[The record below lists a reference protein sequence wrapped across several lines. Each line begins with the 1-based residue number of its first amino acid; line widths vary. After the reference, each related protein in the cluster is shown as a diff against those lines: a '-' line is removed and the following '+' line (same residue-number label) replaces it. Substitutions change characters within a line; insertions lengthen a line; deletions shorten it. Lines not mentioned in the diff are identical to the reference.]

1 MDNIQQTKEVQS
13 ISIDTKEEWRRWLTL
28 HHRTEQAVW
37 IICNTKNSGLPA
49 VAWSELVDEAL
60 CFGWIDST
68 RKTIKAGTFKQLFSK
83 RKPRGTWSRVNKE
96 KIERL
101 TAMELMTEAGL
112 EAVRLAKE
120 NGSWSVLDSV
130 ESLQIPADLE
140 NAFKSFPG
148 SVVFFEGLSKSVKKM
163 MLQWIALAKRPE
175 TRIKRILEVAEQAA
189 SQKKPK
195 QFQ

>member
-13 ISIDTKEEWRRWLTL
+13 ISINTKEEWRQWLTL
-28 HHRTEQAVW
+28 HHHTEQAVW

-60 CFGWIDST
+60 CYGWIDST
-68 RKTIKAGTFKQLFSK
+68 RKAIKVGTFKQLFSR

-101 TAMELMTEAGL
+101 TAMGLMTEAGL

-140 NAFKSFPG
+140 NTFKSFPG
-148 SVVFFEGLSKSVKKM
+148 SAVFFDGLSKSVKKM

-175 TRIKRILEVAEQAA
+175 TRIKRILEIAEQAA